1 MAAFFR
7 HGVSKTAQ
15 VLPPKNVLPRSYA
28 TKAEKKKGIDRKPTP
43 KLDSTMDS
51 IAAKGFL
58 RPIKPY
64 TPPPDVEITL
74 TEIFKGIIGKSELDT
89 KVVEL
94 NDRFKLFSACAAKL
108 GHSIPNSLLHQI
120 ETLEQVLKF
129 YATPV
134 DTRTPLDKMR
144 SMELPENLHVQF
156 EYCRWNPMDDK
167 KFKGIT
173 AFPES
178 STIITSIRYKD
189 KYKGHI
195 QKPRAPPV

>member
-15 VLPPKNVLPRSYA
+15 ILPSKNVLPRFYA

-43 KLDSTMDS
+43 KLDSTMNS

-58 RPIKPY
+58 RPTKPY
-64 TPPPDVEITL
+64 TPPPDLEMTL
-74 TEIFKGIIGKSELDT
+74 TEIFKDVMGNTQLDT
-89 KVVEL
+89 KILDL
-94 NDRFKLFSACAAKL
+94 NDRFKLFSACAVKL

-129 YATPV
+129 YTTPV

-156 EYCRWNPMDDK
+156 EYYRWNPENDQ

-173 AFPES
+173 AFPGR
-178 STIITSIRYKD
+178 STIVTGIKYKN

-195 QKPRAPPV
+195 QKPKAPPL